1 MPQFVVTAYDYTDA
15 DALERRMK
23 VRQAH
28 TYLISEMRAQ
38 GKIICGL
45 AMLDGSE
52 KMIGSTVICNMER
65 RAEVDAWL
73 AVEPYITGKVW
84 EKVDVKPAKLGPS
97 FADLIK
103 G

>member
-28 TYLISEMRAQ
+28 TDLISEMRAQ

-84 EKVDVKPAKLGPS
+84 EKVDVKLAKLGPS

-103 G
+103 A

>member
-1 MPQFVVTAYDYTDA
+1 MPQFVVTAFDYTDA

-28 TYLISEMRAQ
+28 IDLISEMRAQ

-45 AMLDGSE
+45 AMLDSSE
-52 KMIGSTVICNMER
+52 KMIGSTVICNMES

-73 AVEPYITGKVW
+73 AAEPYITGKVW

-103 G
+103 A